1 MNEAA
6 AAVDAT
12 SPSAVQVVSEYPA
25 LAKDDAPN
33 LALPWVVRLRY
44 GMLAWAVATLGG
56 AAWGLGLRSVS
67 LWVLLPLVCVLM
79 TNFFLHRASRGAVRS
94 PQAMLGAIFTLDT
107 LCLTFVLALTGG
119 PMNPFSLLYLVQIT
133 LAAVVLERSWT
144 WALGGLSVVCFGL
157 LFFLRLPFRGFHV
170 SSAEQGF
177 LPHLVGMWFAFV
189 IAVLLIS
196 FFTSRVT
203 HALRLREQEVRAL
216 QERLAKHQRLTS
228 LATLAAGAAH
238 ELGTPLGTIAVI
250 ARELERYASTLQDGE
265 ALREDANLIR
275 SQVER
280 CQRILQRM
288 SADGAEPVGESPRTI
303 AVGELLQQTLHEIS
317 AARRSQIRVEA
328 IPASAALF
336 LPVRATVQS
345 LTALVS
351 NALDSGPRDVE
362 VVLKACS
369 GGSTIA
375 FSVCDNGTGMPEDV
389 LRRVTEPF
397 FTTKEPGRGM
407 GLGTF
412 LARSFAERL
421 GGDLTYASSPGRGTT
436 ATLTLPARFA
446 QREADRHG

>member
-6 AAVDAT
+6 AAVASED
-12 SPSAVQVVSEYPA
+12 PSAQQVAGGHPA

-44 GMLAWAVATLGG
+44 GMLAWAAATLGG
-56 AAWGLGLRSVS
+56 AAWGLGLGSVS

-79 TNFFLHRASRGAVRS
+79 TNCSLQRASRSPVRS
-94 PQAMLGAIFTLDT
+94 PRAMLGAIFTLDT

-144 WALGGLSVVCFGL
+144 WALCGLSVLCFGL
-157 LFFLRLPFRGFHV
+157 LFFLRLPFRGLHV
-170 SSAEQGF
+170 SSAEQEL

-189 IAVLLIS
+189 IAVFLIS

-238 ELGTPLGTIAVI
+238 ELGTPLGTIAVV
-250 ARELERYASTLQDGE
+250 ARELERYSSTLQAGE

-303 AVGELLQQTLHEIS
+303 EVSDLLQQTLQEIS

-328 IPASAALF
+328 IPVSAALF

-351 NALDSGPRDVE
+351 NALDSGPQDVE

-369 GGSTIA
+369 SGSTIA
-375 FSVCDNGTGMPEDV
+375 LSVCDNGTGMPEDV

-421 GGDLTYASSPGRGTT
+421 GGDLCFDSSPGRGTT
-436 ATLTLPARFA
+436 ATLTLPARIA
-446 QREADRHG
+446 QREAALDA